1 MKLARDFYRPLAIG
15 APLPWRELPSRLERM
30 IHFVPPH
37 VFLQRR
43 AEDHAEDE
51 WPRWTIEPL
60 ENEAERAEPGG
71 QKDIENLAVDAVNP
85 DTTEQQDRRIEQAVG
100 NPQQPDPKADHRQLE
115 DQQHHVA
122 DQHAGDDGARPG
134 RGHSAVALRRG

>member
-1 MKLARDFYRPLAIG
+1 MCNAPRDTAYRASELDCHTCQLMHPKPCDPDLIFLRQRRVVFRLFRCTDFNGRLDALFPSGKNHDESNREEQHDEADRARQENTGMA
-15 APLPWRELPSRLERM
+15 SR
-30 IHFVPPH
+30 HQQSAPH

-71 QKDIENLAVDAVNP
+71 QKDIENLAVDA
-85 DTTEQQDRRIEQAVG
+85 
-100 NPQQPDPKADHRQLE
+100 
-115 DQQHHVA
+115 
-122 DQHAGDDGARPG
+122 
-134 RGHSAVALRRG
+134 